1 MEQIIEFVG
10 NHLLLSAACVVV
22 LVMLIKAE
30 FEHQMLKSS
39 QLDPTAA
46 IRIMNGGDAVVLDV
60 REASDFSNGHLRN
73 AKNIPL
79 PTLRD
84 KLNELS
90 AYRNRPVLAYCR
102 SGNVSGKACRLLKKS
117 GFTNVHNISGGL
129 VGWQDANLPL
139 TKK

>member
-10 NHLLLSAACVVV
+10 NHLLLSAAFVVV

-30 FEHQMLKSS
+30 FVHQTLKSC

-46 IRIMNGGDAVVLDV
+46 IRMMNGNDAVILDV
-60 REASDFSNGHLRN
+60 REAADFSNGHLKN
-73 AKNIPL
+73 AKNIPIS
-79 PTLRD
+79 TLHD
-84 KLNELS
+84 KLDDLS
-90 AYRNRPVLAYCR
+90 GYRSKPILAYCR

-117 GFTNVHNISGGL
+117 GFTDVYNISGGIA
-129 VGWQDANLPL
+129 GWQEANLPL

>member
-10 NHLLLSAACVVV
+10 NHLLLSAAFIVV

-30 FEHQMLKSS
+30 YEHQTLKSS
-39 QLDPTAA
+39 QVDPTAA
-46 IRIMNGGDAVVLDV
+46 IRIMNGSDAVVIDV
-60 REASDFSNGHLRN
+60 REASDFSNGHLKN

-79 PTLRD
+79 PALRD
-84 KLNELS
+84 KLDELS
-90 AYRNRPVLAYCR
+90 GYRSKPVLAYCR

-117 GFTNVHNISGGL
+117 GFTNVHNIAGGIA
-129 VGWQDANLPL
+129 GWQEANLPL

>member
-10 NHLLLSAACVVV
+10 NHLLLNAAFVVV

-30 FEHQMLKSS
+30 FEHQTLKSC

-46 IRIMNGGDAVVLDV
+46 IRIMNGNDAVVLDV
-60 REASDFSNGHLRN
+60 REASDFSNGHLKN

-79 PTLRD
+79 SALRD
-84 KLNELS
+84 KLGELS
-90 AYRNRPVLAYCR
+90 GYRAKPVLAYCR

-117 GFTNVHNISGGL
+117 GFTEVYNIAGGIA
-129 VGWQDANLPL
+129 GWQEANLPL